1 MGWLNFNKPL
11 TTKNLQYDPKEIPKV
26 SSNELKDLI
35 QASYSRN
42 TPAKEIAKKYG
53 YTLDENLSN
62 AEQKVFLDKDNKPK
76 VVFAG
81 SRKGEDVLTDIAL
94 GI

>member
-53 YTLDENLSN
+53 YTLDEN
-62 AEQKVFLDKDNKPK
+62 
-76 VVFAG
+76 
-81 SRKGEDVLTDIAL
+81 
-94 GI
+94 